1 MAASLLRRVV
11 ETPFGS
17 FELIGNDQGLV
28 WVSLPGL
35 GATSGRDA
43 HLARWY
49 EGVELKDAP
58 RSHGDGVRA
67 LKGWVGGDFKSFKLR
82 LAPMGTPFQLEVWH
96 ALRRVSAGRTL
107 TYGELAARVGRP
119 GAARAVGTAMRKNP
133 LPLFVPCHRVLAGSG
148 LGGFSG
154 GVCGA
159 LDLKRRMLEH
169 EGAWPLL
176 TRA

>member
-67 LKGWVGGDFKSFKLR
+67 LKGWVGGDFKS
-82 LAPMGTPFQLEVWH
+82 
-96 ALRRVSAGRTL
+96 L
-107 TYGELAARVGRP
+107 TKNASDVQKHW
-119 GAARAVGTAMRKNP
+119 TAIKK
-133 LPLFVPCHRVLAGSG
+133 GS
-148 LGGFSG
+148 
-154 GVCGA
+154 
-159 LDLKRRMLEH
+159 E
-169 EGAWPLL
+169 
-176 TRA
+176 